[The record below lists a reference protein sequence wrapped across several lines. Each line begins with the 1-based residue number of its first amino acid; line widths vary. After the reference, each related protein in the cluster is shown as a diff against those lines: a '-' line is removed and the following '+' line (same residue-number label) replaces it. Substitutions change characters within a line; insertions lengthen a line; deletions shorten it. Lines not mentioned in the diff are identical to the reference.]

1 MMRMTR
7 RKCKTYARANVS
19 QILILALVLSLTA
32 IIIIWSQKEESKTE
46 SDDEYQYQLTE
57 KWATPNDLKIPESVL
72 FDNSRNVL
80 YVSNINGRPSEKNG
94 NGFIS
99 KVTLAGEI
107 ENLKWITGLNAPKGM
122 GIWQNNLYVSDIDEL
137 VEIDIEAGEIL
148 NKYQTEDA
156 IFLNDVTVDD
166 TGNVYVSDMSTQ
178 NSVIY
183 IFFDGKLEVWFQSE
197 QISSP
202 NGLFF
207 EDGRLIVGTNDG
219 YLKDM
224 DLVDKSITTIAETG
238 FGIDGIQGVDG
249 ENFIVSDWEGKT
261 AFVSSTGYVTVLI
274 NTAES
279 NINSADIE
287 YIPENRLLL
296 IPTFYDNR
304 VMAYEFT

>member
-1 MMRMTR
+1 
-7 RKCKTYARANVS
+7 
-19 QILILALVLSLTA
+19 
-32 IIIIWSQKEESKTE
+32 
-46 SDDEYQYQLTE
+46 
-57 KWATPNDLKIPESVL
+57 
-72 FDNSRNVL
+72 
-80 YVSNINGRPSEKNG
+80 
-94 NGFIS
+94 
-99 KVTLAGEI
+99 
-107 ENLKWITGLNAPKGM
+107 
-122 GIWQNNLYVSDIDEL
+122 
-137 VEIDIEAGEIL
+137 
-148 NKYQTEDA
+148 
-156 IFLNDVTVDD
+156 
-166 TGNVYVSDMSTQ
+166 MSTQ

-183 IFFDGKLEVWFQSE
+183 IFFDGKLEVWLQSE